1 MNQTENN
8 DEITLDMLD
17 EALESNLIDEVFGF
31 SEGTVSTNNNDDD
44 IDLQI
49 PPEVF
54 GNGFDETIPIR
65 DPKWEDTDWIEEDVT
80 WLDKL
85 PDPPDSLKYPY
96 SYFKMIIDD
105 AIIKNLSEQTNLY
118 SAQNNGFSLNT
129 TPQEMEQFLGIYL
142 FMSIVKMPSYRMFWS
157 NRTRFN
163 PVFETMSRNRF
174 DNLRTNFHISDNDL
188 MLPRDNPLHDKLF
201 KIRPFISSVQNNFKK
216 IQADEFCAI
225 DEIIIPFKG
234 RSQMKQYNQN
244 KPHKWGIKVFA
255 IASISGFIHDFE
267 IYVGKGTL
275 PATGSGLGIS
285 GDIVIRLLETV
296 PKFKNYKVATDNWFN
311 SYNLQC
317 HLKFSGMLGIGTVR
331 TNRLSGCT
339 FKNEK
344 DMKKSGRGTYDT
356 KVDTTNKIVATKW
369 YDNKFVHVVSNYKGI
384 QPLDEVERWS
394 TAKKKELL
402 YLDQHQLKSTTGLWV
417 VLTCTTCSLSCIEL
431 IFAFEDII
439 YV

>member
-1 MNQTENN
+1 
-8 DEITLDMLD
+8 
-17 EALESNLIDEVFGF
+17 
-31 SEGTVSTNNNDDD
+31 
-44 IDLQI
+44 
-49 PPEVF
+49 
-54 GNGFDETIPIR
+54 
-65 DPKWEDTDWIEEDVT
+65 
-80 WLDKL
+80 
-85 PDPPDSLKYPY
+85 
-96 SYFKMIIDD
+96 
-105 AIIKNLSEQTNLY
+105 
-118 SAQNNGFSLNT
+118 
-129 TPQEMEQFLGIYL
+129 
-142 FMSIVKMPSYRMFWS
+142 MPSYRMFWS
-157 NRTRFN
+157 NQTRFN
-163 PVFETMSRNRF
+163 PFFETMSRNRF

-216 IQADEFCAI
+216 IQAEEFCAI

-275 PATGSGLGIS
+275 PATRLGLGIS
-285 GDIVIRLLETV
+285 GNVVIRLLESV

-317 HLKFSGMLGIGTVR
+317 HLKFSGMLGIGIVR

-344 DMKKSGRGTYDT
+344 DIKKSGRGTFDT

-384 QPLDEVERWS
+384 HPLDEVERWS
-394 TAKKKELL
+394 TAKKERVVVPRPASSKEYNKFLGGVELYRTDIRVRIYYLCIIFHIIDMCVINSWLL
-402 YLDQHQLKSTTGLWV
+402 YRRHCVQIKQNKYMPLLEFKMDIAYSLLLSGKVKPSSKRGRPSKTPSPSSKKRRLFAQRPVDEVRYDQVGHWPKPVEVSKRQQCKHCIKAYTTTSCSKCNVFLCYTLNRNCFVGFHQS
-417 VLTCTTCSLSCIEL
+417 S
-431 IFAFEDII
+431 
-439 YV
+439 

>member
-1 MNQTENN
+1 
-8 DEITLDMLD
+8 
-17 EALESNLIDEVFGF
+17 
-31 SEGTVSTNNNDDD
+31 
-44 IDLQI
+44 
-49 PPEVF
+49 
-54 GNGFDETIPIR
+54 
-65 DPKWEDTDWIEEDVT
+65 
-80 WLDKL
+80 
-85 PDPPDSLKYPY
+85 
-96 SYFKMIIDD
+96 
-105 AIIKNLSEQTNLY
+105 
-118 SAQNNGFSLNT
+118 
-129 TPQEMEQFLGIYL
+129 MEQFLGIHL
-142 FMSIVKMPSYRMFWS
+142 FMSIIKMPSYRMFWS
-157 NRTRFN
+157 NQTRFN
-163 PVFETMSRNRF
+163 PFFETMSRNRF

-216 IQADEFCAI
+216 IQAEEFCAI

-275 PATGSGLGIS
+275 PATRLGLGIS
-285 GDIVIRLLETV
+285 GNVVIRLLESV

-317 HLKFSGMLGIGTVR
+317 HLKFSGMLGIGIVR

-344 DMKKSGRGTYDT
+344 DIKKSGRGTFDT

-384 QPLDEVERWS
+384 HPLDEVERWS
-394 TAKKKELL
+394 TAKKERVVVPRPASKFKMDIAYSLL
-402 YLDQHQLKSTTGLWV
+402 LSGKVKPSSKRGRPSKTPSPSSKKRRLFAQRPVDEVRYDQVGHWPKPVEVSKRQQCKHCIKAYTTTSCSKCNVFLCYTLNRNCFVGFHQS
-417 VLTCTTCSLSCIEL
+417 S
-431 IFAFEDII
+431 
-439 YV
+439 